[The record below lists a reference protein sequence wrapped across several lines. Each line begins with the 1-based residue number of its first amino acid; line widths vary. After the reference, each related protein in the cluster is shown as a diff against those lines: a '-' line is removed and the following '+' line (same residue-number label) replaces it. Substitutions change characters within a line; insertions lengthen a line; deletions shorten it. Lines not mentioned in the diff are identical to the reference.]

1 MLAHAKALPGD
12 VAPGAGALLASLLA
26 ASLIFCSP
34 VRAPVTCCASLSGG
48 SRRSGGMGSP
58 SSLSS
63 PSSSRDAT
71 PVSRAHDL
79 GTAGSAAAASSPSRF
94 TLLLPVVGG
103 DPWAEPSGEGLPRP
117 SRGRF
122 LPPSGASSFSPP
134 TPFAPLFPLESSL
147 APFSLDAPPAWQKV
161 LLRALRLADGRL
173 ASSDSGGAELSPA
186 VWAPPDSSLKSS
198 LAAILGFSVDF
209 SWPSARR
216 GSGIAEVVGLSR
228 SWGPSP
234 RPPFIGGAAAPSP
247 ILGLD
252 EGHCKRLRAGMER
265 IAHSHSGDPTNGFVV
280 VVAAPTE

>member
-12 VAPGAGALLASLLA
+12 VAPGAGALPASLFA

-252 EGHCKRLRAGMER
+252 EPPICTARKPGWR
-265 IAHSHSGDPTNGFVV
+265 IAHSSIRRKRLLLLLRRHSCC
-280 VVAAPTE
+280 E

>member
-12 VAPGAGALLASLLA
+12 VAPPPSPCEGACALLAPLLA
-26 ASLIFCSP
+26 ASLNFRSP
-34 VRAPVTCCASLSGG
+34 VRAPVTCCASLSLSGG

-71 PVSRAHDL
+71 PVSRVYDL
-79 GTAGSAAAASSPSRF
+79 GSAGSAAAPSPSRF

-122 LPPSGASSFSPP
+122 RPPSGASPFSPP
-134 TPFAPLFPLESSL
+134 AAFAPLFPLESSL
-147 APFSLDAPPAWQKV
+147 APSSLDAPPAWQKV

-173 ASSDSGGAELSPA
+173 AASDSGGAELSPS

-198 LAAILGFSVDF
+198 PAAIPGLPVDF
-209 SWPSARR
+209 SWTSARR
-216 GSGIAEVVGLSR
+216 GSGIAETVGLSR

-234 RPPFIGGAAAPSP
+234 PPHSSGGPPPGPFGGLMSRP
-247 ILGLD
+247 
-252 EGHCKRLRAGMER
+252 
-265 IAHSHSGDPTNGFVV
+265 
-280 VVAAPTE
+280 